1 MNSLTEIIADY
12 LRTNRRLVVP
22 ALGTFVVKENGER
35 IFSDLLSVDDGV
47 LNSLLREN
55 GMNEMEAA
63 VSIDR
68 FVFEVRHELEEYG
81 YCRLDEVGTL
91 RIEPETNVLKL
102 YPPVAGSI
110 PEQAPYVPKPIAEDD
125 PAEAVEGATVAEVQ
139 TEVAEVATVAEEPI
153 AEVAVTQEEVAV
165 VQEPEKVEQ
174 LTVVEQAEKR
184 ILKPHSY
191 RPKPKKNFYQKFDLV
206 LVAAV
211 VIAIVALAAI
221 IYGMTI

>member
-102 YPPVAGSI
+102 YPPVTGSI

-139 TEVAEVATVAEEPI
+139 PEVATVAEEPI
-153 AEVAVTQEEVAV
+153 AEVAVTQEEAAV
-165 VQEPEKVEQ
+165 VQESEKVEQ
-174 LTVVEQAEKR
+174 STVVEQAEKR

-221 IYGMTI
+221 IYGMTV